1 MKLHSVFVGVCFFLL
16 FSGEVKAQNFPS
28 VLNFVAPDYPA
39 AAMALRSEGEVTVS
53 AQIDTG
59 GNVISTSALTGP
71 KLLQP
76 IAEITVKKWQFSEV
90 PGNHFVTI
98 SVRFRLLKAKEQKSA
113 RLVGYSLFVSEPLVR
128 IIQTVSYDSGG
139 SL

>member
-1 MKLHSVFVGVCFFLL
+1 MKLHSIFVGVCFFLL

-28 VLNFVAPDYPA
+28 VLNFVAPDYPVA
-39 AAMALRSEGEVTVS
+39 VMALRSEGEVTVS
-53 AQIDTG
+53 AQIDAS
-59 GNVISTSALTGP
+59 GNVSSNSALTGN

-76 IAEITVKKWQFSEV
+76 IAKITVKKWQFSEV

-98 SVRFRLLKAKEQKSA
+98 NVRFRLLKAKEQKSPQ
-113 RLVGYSLFVSEPLVR
+113 LTGYSLFVAEPLVR
-128 IIQTVSYDSGG
+128 IVQAVSYGVGG